1 MKLTMIRHGDT
12 EATLRRL
19 YYGSTDLPLLP
30 QSAQALEA
38 NAALY
43 PKAPRYFTSG
53 MLRTEQT
60 FQTIYGDQPHEILPG
75 LREMDFGRF
84 EMHSYE
90 ELKDDPDYRR
100 WCEDSEHLPCPGGE
114 DAQAVLVR
122 SLQAIDGLLE
132 AGIDACGVIHG
143 GVIASLMMHWF
154 GGIRYD
160 YSLAPGQGFTVT
172 FSGKTPERYEKIP

>member
-1 MKLTMIRHGDT
+1 MKLTLIRHGDT
-12 EATLRRL
+12 KATLLRL

-30 QSAQALEA
+30 QSAQALAA
-38 NAALY
+38 NAARY

-53 MLRTEQT
+53 MVRTEQT
-60 FQTIYGDQPHEILPG
+60 FQAIYGPLPHKILPG

-90 ELKDDPDYRR
+90 ELKDDPDYCH

-114 DAQAVLVR
+114 DAQAVLAR
-122 SLQAIDGLLE
+122 SLQAVEDLLE
-132 AGIDACGVIHG
+132 AGIDTCGVIHG
-143 GVIASLMMHWF
+143 GVIALLMMHWF

-172 FSGKTPERYEKIP
+172 FSGKAPECYEKIP

>member
-1 MKLTMIRHGDT
+1 MKLFLLRHGLT
-12 EATLRRL
+12 EANARRL
-19 YYGSTDLPLLP
+19 YYGRTDLPLSPEGRRL
-30 QSAQALEA
+30 LK
-38 NAALY
+38 AAKKPPAAAVY
-43 PKAPRYFTSG
+43 YTSG
-53 MLRTEQT
+53 LRRAEET
-60 FQTIYGDQPHEILPG
+60 LALLCPG
-75 LREMDFGRF
+75 AAHSVIPELREMDFGRF

-90 ELKDDPDYRR
+90 ELKDDPDYRH

-114 DAQAVLVR
+114 DAQAVLAR

-172 FSGKTPERYEKIP
+172 FSGKNPERYEKIP